1 MKTIAVSDAF
11 MRPEYYCAGA
21 DLHPDFEL
29 TKIISFGLP
38 DRKDMRHM
46 AYIIERGGPE
56 AVEAPAELYDS
67 IADAEALMVHLCPV
81 TRRLIEKAKNL
92 KLIMVNRGGTENI
105 DLAAAT
111 EHGIPVLSNPAH
123 NANAVT
129 ELTVGLMLAESRNI
143 VRADREMKLGSWRE
157 KFPNTGHILELK
169 GLTVGIVGFGSIG
182 RRVARLLNAFGCNL
196 LFNDPFVPAD
206 DPDALLYNV
215 KKVELAELMSV
226 SDYVTL
232 HARAD
237 EVIIG
242 RAEFALMR
250 PDSYFINTARP
261 HLVDYKALYEVL
273 RDKKILGAA
282 LDVHTS
288 EPTDPAEPLLTLDNI
303 TLTNH
308 RGGDTINSYA
318 DSPEMMFAE
327 AEKLLAGRDDVKFW
341 INMG

>member
-11 MRPEYYCAGA
+11 MLPEYYRAGA
-21 DLHPDFEL
+21 NLHPNFEI

-46 AYIIERGGPE
+46 AYKIERGGPE
-56 AVEAPAELYDS
+56 AVEAPDELYDS
-67 IADAEALMVHLCPV
+67 VADAEALMVHLCPV
-81 TRRLIEKAKNL
+81 TRRLIERAKKL

-105 DLAAAT
+105 DIEAAS
-111 EHGIPVLSNPAH
+111 EYGIPVLSNPAH

-129 ELTVGLMLAESRNI
+129 ELTIGLMLAESRNI
-143 VRADREMKLGSWRE
+143 VRADKEMKAGSWRE
-157 KFPNTGHILELK
+157 RFPNTGHILELK

-182 RRVARLLNAFGCNL
+182 RRVAKILNAFGCKL
-196 LFNDPFVPAD
+196 LFNDPFVSAD
-206 DPDALLYNV
+206 DTDAVIYDV
-215 KKVELAELMSV
+215 KKVELDELMSV

-242 RAEFALMR
+242 REQFELMR

-261 HLVDYKALYEVL
+261 HLIDNTALYEIL

-282 LDVHTS
+282 LDVHRA
-288 EPTDPAEPLLTLDNI
+288 EPTDPDEPLLTLDNI

-327 AEKLLAGRDDVKFW
+327 ADKLLAGNDDVKFW
-341 INMG
+341 INRR